1 MHLYPDIMIS
11 LVMNKTNE
19 ISLKE
24 AQEPPPL
31 LLGENHGINPV
42 EYALAALNGYLT
54 TSLIYHAAAQG
65 IKIDEV
71 ELTLF
76 KDLDLHG
83 FLYSTNSKI

>member
-1 MHLYPDIMIS
+1 
-11 LVMNKTNE
+11 MNKTNE

-24 AQEPPPL
+24 AQELPPL

-54 TSLIYHAAAQG
+54 TSLIYYAAAHG